1 MEVEQSKVD
10 ENAEVVGTL
19 VENHRRFLAFVQRRV
34 GNRTDA
40 EDVLQAA
47 ILRGIAKRDS
57 VRDMESTVAWFYR
70 VLRNALTDHYR
81 KRGTEARLFESGAT
95 VVEPADDSSLTGEI
109 CTCFRRLLP
118 ALPEYSEIVRR
129 VDLDEEPVSQVA
141 ESLGIT
147 QNNATVRLH
156 RARIALRKQLE
167 QTCRTCATHG
177 CLDCECKKA

>member
-118 ALPEYSEIVRR
+118 ALKPEYSNRCAPIHRDRR
-129 VDLDEEPVSQVA
+129 RDRVGLVVWA
-141 ESLGIT
+141 GISGLLRT
-147 QNNATVRLH
+147 AF
-156 RARIALRKQLE
+156 AR
-167 QTCRTCATHG
+167 
-177 CLDCECKKA
+177 D